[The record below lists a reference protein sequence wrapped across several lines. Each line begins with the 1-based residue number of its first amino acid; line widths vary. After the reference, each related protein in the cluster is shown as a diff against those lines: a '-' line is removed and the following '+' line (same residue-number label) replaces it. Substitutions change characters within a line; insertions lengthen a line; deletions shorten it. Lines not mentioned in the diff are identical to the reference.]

1 MSHLLS
7 SGKANKRLLLLS
19 LLVTTATTISP
30 VAAHKVQIAEDV
42 GGTLHIEP
50 NDNPQAGKAALIWIV
65 MTRKGGQ
72 TIPLE
77 QCNCQLAVYP
87 KPHAE
92 GSPPLLQP
100 PLKPVSAEGYQG
112 IPGAEIVFPKPGAYQ
127 LELSGTPKAGAS
139 FKPFQLNYEVT
150 VAAGAA
156 APEAQGTNQQTS
168 QSDTQEQTNGIVVAT
183 VLGLGSLWIVLQRVQ
198 GKRN

>member
-1 MSHLLS
+1 MSHLPS
-7 SGKANKRLLLLS
+7 PGKANKRLLLLS

-50 NDNPQAGKAALIWIV
+50 NDNPQAGNPALIWIV

-87 KPHAE
+87 KPHE

-100 PLKPVSAEGYQG
+100 PLNPVSAEGYKG
-112 IPGAEIVFPKPGAYQ
+112 IPGAEIIFPKPGAYQ
-127 LELSGTPKAGAS
+127 LELSGTPKLGAS
-139 FKPFQLNYEVT
+139 FQPFQLNYEVT
-150 VAAGAA
+150 VVAGAA
-156 APEAQGTNQQTS
+156 APEAQVTNQQSRPTN
-168 QSDTQEQTNGIVVAT
+168 TQEQTNVIVVAT
-183 VLGLGSLWIVLQRVQ
+183 VLGLGILWIVLQRMQ

>member
-1 MSHLLS
+1 
-7 SGKANKRLLLLS
+7 LLLLS

-50 NDNPQAGKAALIWIV
+50 NDNPQAGNPALIWIV
-65 MTRKGGQ
+65 ITRKGGQ

-87 KPHAE
+87 KPQAE
-92 GSPPLLQP
+92 SSPPLLQP
-100 PLKPVSAEGYQG
+100 PLNPVSAEGYKG
-112 IPGAEIVFPKPGAYQ
+112 IPGAEIIFPKPGAYQ
-127 LELSGTPKAGAS
+127 LELSGTPKVGGS
-139 FKPFQLNYEVT
+139 FQPFQLNYEVT
-150 VAAGAA
+150 VAAGTA
-156 APEAQGTNQQTS
+156 APEAQVTNQQSRPTN
-168 QSDTQEQTNGIVVAT
+168 TQEQTNVIVVAT
-183 VLGLGSLWIVLQRVQ
+183 VLGLGILWIVLQRMQ